1 MEIELLARM
10 QFAFTIIFHY
20 LFPPLSIGLGTM
32 LVLMEGMY
40 LWTKNP
46 LYESMCKFWVK
57 LFALNFSMGV
67 ATGIVM
73 QFEFGTN
80 WATFSRYIGDIFGS
94 ALAAEGIF
102 AFFLESGFLA
112 VLLFG
117 WNRVSPKMHFFA
129 TIMVA
134 FGATFSAFWICVA
147 NSWMQTPAGYEIV
160 GTGMNAKAVITDF
173 WAMVFNPSSIS
184 RFSHAVVGGW
194 LTAAFFVM
202 SVSAYYILKG
212 RHLDFARRSFTIA
225 LVVAS
230 IAGPLQATIG
240 HHQAKIVAQYQP
252 AKMAAYEGH
261 FKTGPN
267 APLWVIGIPDEKTG
281 EVKWGIKLPGMLS
294 YLLTGSVDGVVTGLD
309 AIPEN
314 ERPPIMVPF
323 YAYHGMVALGT
334 YMILLS
340 WFGVILLWR
349 KKLFESRWLMRIFVL
364 SVAAPYL
371 ANQLGWI
378 GCEVGRQ
385 PWIVQ
390 GLLRTSDA
398 LSKTVSADAILASL
412 VMFIIIYA
420 LLGMVFIF
428 SLDRKIKHGPDE
440 LHAFTPPAGSNLDG
454 IKESHSDRLDSSK
467 HPEAGCDGVH
477 EGADKPHQH
486 SEDDGSNDKKGGD

>member
-117 WNRVSPKMHFFA
+117 WNRVSPKIHFFA

-134 FGATFSAFWICVA
+134 LGATFSAFWICVA

-225 LVVAS
+225 LIVAA
-230 IAGPLQATIG
+230 IAGPLQGAIG

-340 WFGVILLWR
+340 WLGVILLWR
-349 KKLFESRWLMRIFVL
+349 KKLFTSRWIMRIFVL
-364 SVAAPYL
+364 SVAAPYI

-398 LSKTVSADAILASL
+398 LSKTVSADAILTSL

-440 LHAFTPPAGSNLDG
+440 LHAFAPSKGSDLDG
-454 IKESHSDRLDSSK
+454 IKESHSDRLDCSK
-467 HPEAGCDGVH
+467 HPEAGCDGRH
-477 EGADKPHQH
+477 EGADHPHNH
-486 SEDDGSNDKKGGD
+486 DGDDENNDKKGGN